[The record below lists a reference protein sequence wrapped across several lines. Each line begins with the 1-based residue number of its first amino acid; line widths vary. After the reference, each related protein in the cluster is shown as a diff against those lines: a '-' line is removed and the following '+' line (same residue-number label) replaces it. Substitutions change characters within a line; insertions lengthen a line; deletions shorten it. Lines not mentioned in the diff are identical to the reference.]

1 LPLDPKG
8 CSFLIDET
16 DPLHAFTPEDFSE
29 EHLMIRDLARRFVTE
44 DVVPQQ
50 DRIERQEWD
59 VTTALLRRCGELG
72 LLGIEVPEE
81 YGGMNLD
88 KVSASLV
95 AQEMSRNLSFGVTYG
110 GQAGIGTL
118 PIAYFGNE
126 ELKSRYLP
134 SICRGETI
142 TAYALS
148 ESGSAS
154 DALAAK
160 AIARTNT
167 AGGWMLRGEKVW
179 ITNAAF
185 ADLFVTFA
193 QIDGTAFS
201 AFVVDKN
208 FSGVSTGPEEHK
220 MGLKG
225 SSTRTLLLDD
235 VPVPADH
242 LLGEAGKGHRVAF
255 GTLNTGRAK
264 LAAMSVGAGRSAMDE
279 AVRYAKQRT
288 AFGKPIA
295 SFGAIQHKLAEM
307 ATRLWVLESMV
318 YRTAN
323 LLQGLDPEY
332 AMECSILKVVGSEAL
347 GYAADEAVQ
356 VFGGYGFTSDYPVE
370 RYYRDARVFRIF
382 EGTNEINRML
392 IGNLLFKR
400 SVYSSPASSAGTLAG
415 ARKALEFVCNLAA
428 AKFGAAIKE
437 QQELLMH
444 LADMAI
450 EIFAMDSALLRSQK
464 SRSELHSSMTEAF
477 TNDAWQRLRWSGSQA
492 VAAISDTPMRSTNLS
507 ELDRR
512 LRRDILGTTST
523 RRRIA
528 EHLLDQNVQ

>member
-1 LPLDPKG
+1 MGPKG
-8 CSFLIDET
+8 CSFLINET

-44 DVVPQQ
+44 EIVPQQ

-59 VTTALLRRCGELG
+59 VTTALLHRCGELG
-72 LLGIEVPEE
+72 LLGIEVPED

-118 PIAYFGNE
+118 PIVHFGSD

-134 SICRGETI
+134 SICRGESI

-160 AIARTNT
+160 TIARKSA
-167 AGGWMLRGEKVW
+167 AGHWVLRGEKVW

-193 QIDGTAFS
+193 QIDGAAFS
-201 AFVVDKN
+201 AFAVDKN
-208 FSGVSTGPEEHK
+208 SPGVSTGPEEHK

-235 VPVPADH
+235 VPVPAGN

-264 LAAMSVGAGRSAMDE
+264 LAAMAVGAGRAAMDE
-279 AVRYAKQRT
+279 AIRYAKQRT

-295 SFGAIQHKLAEM
+295 SYGAIQHKLAEM
-307 ATRLWVLESMV
+307 AIRLWVLESMV

-323 LLQGLDPEY
+323 LLYGIDPEY
-332 AMECSILKVVGSEAL
+332 ALECSILKVAGSEAL

-382 EGTNEINRML
+382 EGTNEIIRML
-392 IGNLLFKR
+392 IGGLLFKR
-400 SVYSSPASSAGTLAG
+400 NVYSAPVSSSGTMAG
-415 ARKALEFVCNLAA
+415 ARKALEFVSNLAA
-428 AKFGAAIKE
+428 AKFGAGIKD
-437 QQELLMH
+437 QQEILMH

-464 SRSELHSSMTEAF
+464 SRLEQHARMTETF

-492 VAAISDTPMRSTNLS
+492 IAAVSDTPMCSTNLS
-507 ELDRR
+507 ELDRH
-512 LRRDILGTTST
+512 LRRDILDTASN

-528 EHLLDQNVQ
+528 EHLLDGSAA